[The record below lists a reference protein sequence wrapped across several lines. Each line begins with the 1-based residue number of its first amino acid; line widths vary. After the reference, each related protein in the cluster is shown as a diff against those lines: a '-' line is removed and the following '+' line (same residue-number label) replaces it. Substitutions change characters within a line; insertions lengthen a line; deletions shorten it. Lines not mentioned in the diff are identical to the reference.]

1 MTKRRI
7 ERDDIMAPE
16 DYANVRAERRRAVGE
31 AKRHRRLSV
40 GPDVTFYFENYLT
53 MLHQVHEMLYIEKG
67 GEEQIVDELAAYNPL
82 IPQGRELVT
91 TMMIEIDDPDRRARV
106 LAGLGGIEET
116 VRLLIGDARIA
127 AVAETDVER
136 TNAAGKTSSIHFL
149 RFPLT
154 DAQAADFH
162 DPGSRVVLAIE
173 HAGYGHMAILP
184 DDVRRSLGEDL
195 D

>member
-16 DYANVRAERRRAVGE
+16 DYANVRAERRRAVSE
-31 AKRHRRLSV
+31 AKRHRRLAV
-40 GPDVTFYFENYLT
+40 GPDVTFYFENYVT

-82 IPQGRELVT
+82 IPRGRELVA

-116 VRLLIGDARIA
+116 VRLVIGDAQVA

-136 TNAAGKTSSIHFL
+136 TDAAGKTSSIHFL

-154 DAQAADFH
+154 DAQAVDFR
-162 DPGSRVVLAIE
+162 DPDSRAVLAIE

-184 DDVRRSLGEDL
+184 DEVRRSLVEDL